1 MAQTTAPTS
10 VRGLI
15 AEQPH
20 PVAWI
25 ARRETDTGLANLH
38 AAAEESVVT
47 DVLDGRVATAL
58 VSLLSEQI
66 TKQTFRGTWVACGL
80 ADAALTRF
88 LAGTEQPVL
97 EARRAVVSD
106 IVETVSRTVARV
118 GRIALRVERIAA
130 GHSVTQEKHRA
141 LAALTA
147 IVRAIVAVRRARRQ
161 ISDVRMAAIPGAVAL
176 IVRTLV
182 AVIRTGGVRGLD
194 IRQTQSASIA
204 CIRTIASCIRGIAAR
219 RARVTIAPLIA
230 IEGVIAKFA
239 FVLRA

>member
-66 TKQTFRGTWVACGL
+66 TKQTFRGTRVASGL
-80 ADAALTRF
+80 AEAALTRF
-88 LAGTEQPVL
+88 LASAERQVI
-97 EARRAVVSD
+97 EARRAVVFD
-106 IVETVSRTVARV
+106 IAETGPRTVTRV
-118 GRIALRVERIAA
+118 GRIALRVGWIAA
-130 GHSVTQEKHRA
+130 GHSVAQEKHRA

-147 IVRAIVAVRRARRQ
+147 IVRAFVAVRRTRRR
-161 ISDVRMAAIPGAVAL
+161 IRDVRMAAIPGAVA
-176 IVRTLV
+176 
-182 AVIRTGGVRGLD
+182 
-194 IRQTQSASIA
+194 
-204 CIRTIASCIRGIAAR
+204 
-219 RARVTIAPLIA
+219 
-230 IEGVIAKFA
+230 
-239 FVLRA
+239 